1 VSTQS
6 GLRER
11 KKQQTRQLIA
21 DTALRLFTERGFDTV
36 TVAQVAREADVSE
49 GTVFNYFPTKE
60 DLFFSQ
66 MQSFEAALVDAVRT
80 RAAGESVLR
89 AFERFVD
96 ERSERLA
103 RDDAAPVITTAA
115 RLMSASPALQ
125 ARERQIVAEA
135 TEALAAVIAEQTGAS
150 VHDLEPL
157 VVAHALMG
165 VQRSLVIQVR
175 AEVLAGRRGRR
186 FAADMRSRARHAFA
200 RLEHGLGGYAVKPGS
215 VQE

>member
-1 VSTQS
+1 VSTES

-11 KKQQTRQLIA
+11 KKQQTRQLILDA
-21 DTALRLFTERGFDTV
+21 ALRLFTDRGFDTV

-66 MQSFEAALVDAVRT
+66 MQSFETALVDAVRT
-80 RAAGESVLR
+80 RPAGESVLR

-96 ERSERLA
+96 ERSDRLA
-103 RDDAAPVITTAA
+103 QDEAAPVIATAA
-115 RLMSASPALQ
+115 RLMSASPALR
-125 ARERQIVAEA
+125 ARELQIVADA
-135 TEALAAVIAEQTGAS
+135 TQALAAVVAEQTGAG

-157 VVAHALMG
+157 AVAHALMG
-165 VQRSLVIQVR
+165 VQRSLVVQVR

-186 FAADMRSRARHAFA
+186 FAADLRSRARRAFA
-200 RLEHGLGGYAVKPGS
+200 LLEQGLGGYA
-215 VQE
+215 EAR